1 MRKLELLSPAGSLEI
16 CKGVID
22 AGADAV
28 YLGGNLFGARAY
40 AKNFDQ
46 EQLFEALDYAHLHGK
61 KIFLTVNTL
70 VKNAEMEK
78 YLYDYMEPLYRHGL
92 DAAIVQDLGVTSFL
106 HNHFPE
112 LPLHGSTQMSGTS
125 AYGAREM
132 QQLGISRIVTAR
144 EVSLQEISSIYQ
156 ETGMEIESFVH
167 GALCYCYSGQCLL
180 SSLLGGR
187 SGNRGRCAQPC
198 RLSYQV
204 TNAKGDI
211 YNRKQ
216 PYPISPK
223 DLCTLDLL
231 PLMAEAGV
239 FSYKIEGRM
248 KQLEYA
254 VGVTEIYRKYMDI
267 LESGETYQHAEKKD
281 IDALLSLGNRNGFTE
296 GYYKKRNDKSVLSL
310 TTSAHRSGKNGEN
323 AFTEE
328 SSGKGNERY
337 SKKADK
343 SNLKKASSDLQK
355 NIDKERLTEE
365 KVNLSKNVER
375 ISTSKIPV
383 SAHVQLIT
391 GQPAMIELSTGNHD
405 STIVYNGTEVMQ
417 AQKQPLQYQDVC
429 DRLKKT
435 GNTPFDLKDI
445 KLELSEDAFLPVKL
459 LNELRREAL
468 ERLTEKLL
476 DSYKRELPANGQRPK
491 SVSTE
496 WTAHSKEAAVI
507 FQSQTLDNNSK
518 QIQTDWKLSV
528 LVRNSQQLA
537 EVLKY
542 SAVEAVYLDDDS
554 LRSDW
559 KKMQVAV
566 QHIHTAGK
574 QAVYAFPFILR
585 KDREDAFIEHL
596 PAFLDCAFDGVL
608 IRSIDTLGFVKE
620 TLPEKLPVIAD
631 HSLYSFS
638 DQAVQT
644 LETEGC
650 NLVTAPF
657 ELNEKEFRHR
667 GNEHTEMILY
677 GWIPVMHTAQCI
689 YKNFDVCRKKQSK
702 EETLFLQDRYF
713 KKFLIAQHCPDC
725 YNTIYNSQPLYLF
738 GHADKIQKLGFAS
751 IRLEFLAE
759 SVKEVR
765 QILSD
770 YTAIYENGQPAD
782 LKKWENRYTNGHF
795 KRGVE

>member
-216 PYPISPK
+216 PYSISPK

-343 SNLKKASSDLQK
+343 SNFKKASSDLQK
-355 NIDKERLTEE
+355 NIDKERLAEE

-405 STIVYNGTEVMQ
+405 NTIVYNGTEVMQ

-468 ERLTEKLL
+468 EQLTEKLL
-476 DSYKRELPANGQRPK
+476 DSYKRELPANGQSPK

-496 WTAHSKEAAVI
+496 WTVHSKEAAVI

-559 KKMQVAV
+559 KKMQAAV
-566 QHIHTAGK
+566 QQIHTAGK

-638 DQAVQT
+638 DQAIQT
-644 LETEGC
+644 LEVEGC
-650 NLVTAPF
+650 DRVTAPF

-667 GNEHTEMILY
+667 GNEHTEIILY

-759 SVKEVR
+759 SAKEVR

-770 YTAIYENGQPAD
+770 YTAIYESGQPAD

>member
-267 LESGETYQHAEKKD
+267 LEAGETYQHAEKKD

-296 GYYKKRNDKSVLSL
+296 GYYKKRNDKTVLSL
-310 TTSAHRSGKNGEN
+310 TTSAHRSGKNGVN

-328 SSGKGNERY
+328 SSGKRNERY
-337 SKKADK
+337 SKKAGK
-343 SNLKKASSDLQK
+343 SNFKKASNDLQK

-365 KVNLSKNVER
+365 KANLSKNVER

-496 WTAHSKEAAVI
+496 WTAHSKETAVI
-507 FQSQTLDNNSK
+507 FKSQALENNSK

-759 SVKEVR
+759 SAKEVR

>member
-267 LESGETYQHAEKKD
+267 LEAGETYQHAEKKD

-310 TTSAHRSGKNGEN
+310 TTSAHRSGKNGKN

-343 SNLKKASSDLQK
+343 SNLKKASNDLQK
-355 NIDKERLTEE
+355 NIDKERLAEE

-468 ERLTEKLL
+468 EQLTEKLL

-491 SVSTE
+491 SISTE

-507 FQSQTLDNNSK
+507 FKSQALDNNSK

-528 LVRNSQQLA
+528 LVRSSQQLT
-537 EVLKY
+537 EVLKH
-542 SAVEAVYLDDDS
+542 SAVEAVYLDDDL

-559 KKMQVAV
+559 KKMQSAV
-566 QHIHTAGK
+566 HQIHTAGK

-620 TLPEKLPVIAD
+620 TLSENLSVIAD

-650 NLVTAPF
+650 DLVTAPF

-689 YKNFDVCRKKQSK
+689 YKNFDDCRKKQSK

-759 SVKEVR
+759 SAKEVR

>member
-40 AKNFDQ
+40 AKNFNQ

-323 AFTEE
+323 VFTEE

-355 NIDKERLTEE
+355 KIDKERLAEG

-405 STIVYNGTEVMQ
+405 NTIVYNGTEVMQ

-468 ERLTEKLL
+468 EQLTEKLL

-496 WTAHSKEAAVI
+496 WTAHSKEATVI

-518 QIQTDWKLSV
+518 PIQTDWKLSV

-559 KKMQVAV
+559 KKMQAAV
-566 QHIHTAGK
+566 QQIHTAGK

-608 IRSIDTLGFVKE
+608 IRSIDTLGFAKE

-631 HSLYSFS
+631 HSVYSFS
-638 DQAVQT
+638 DQAIQT
-644 LETEGC
+644 LEAEGC
-650 NLVTAPF
+650 DLVTAPF

-667 GNEHTEMILY
+667 GNEHTEIILY

-759 SVKEVR
+759 SAKEVR

>member
-310 TTSAHRSGKNGEN
+310 TTSAHRSGKNSEN
-323 AFTEE
+323 AFLEE

-343 SNLKKASSDLQK
+343 SKLKKASSDLQK
-355 NIDKERLTEE
+355 NIDKERLAEE

-375 ISTSKIPV
+375 ISISKIPV
-383 SAHVQLIT
+383 SAHVRLIT

-468 ERLTEKLL
+468 EQLTEKLL

-496 WTAHSKEAAVI
+496 WTAHSEEAAVI

-559 KKMQVAV
+559 KKMQAAV
-566 QHIHTAGK
+566 QQIHTAGK

-608 IRSIDTLGFVKE
+608 IRSIDTLGFAKE

-631 HSLYSFS
+631 HSVYSFS
-638 DQAVQT
+638 DQAIQT
-644 LETEGC
+644 LEAEGC
-650 NLVTAPF
+650 DLVTAPF

-667 GNEHTEMILY
+667 GNEHTEIILY

-689 YKNFDVCRKKQSK
+689 YKNFDICRKKQSK

-759 SVKEVR
+759 SAKEVR